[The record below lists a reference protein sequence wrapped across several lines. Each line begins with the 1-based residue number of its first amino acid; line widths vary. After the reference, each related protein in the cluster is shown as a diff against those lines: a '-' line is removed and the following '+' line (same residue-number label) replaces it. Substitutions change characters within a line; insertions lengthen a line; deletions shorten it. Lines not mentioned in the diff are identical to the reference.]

1 MALGTSSAVV
11 IGSFPLG
18 ESDRVVT
25 LYSREWGK
33 VRGVAKSARRMRSRF
48 SGALELF
55 TLGEAVVFD
64 NGRSDLVQ
72 LDHFDVTQP
81 FPALHGDLETLGQ
94 AAWMVE
100 CLARLTGERDRQVG
114 LYALL
119 VRSLRAMETTDRPAR
134 VAVCFGVRC
143 LDALGHRPRLDRC
156 TVCGRRYPFA
166 RPHLG
171 IGGVECES
179 CARTTRDADPIT
191 PAAVAALE
199 RLRRVRWEEAIE
211 APLGRLE
218 GELKAAL
225 ESHMARLIGQ
235 PTRTTRFLRD
245 VHRLPGESEG
255 GVAPFSR

>member
-18 ESDRVVT
+18 ESDRVIT
-25 LYSREWGK
+25 LFSREWGK

-72 LDHFDVTQP
+72 LDHFDVTRP
-81 FPALHGDLETLGQ
+81 FPALHEDLETLGQ
-94 AAWMVE
+94 ASWIVE

-119 VRSLRAMETTDRPAR
+119 VRSLAAMEATNRPAR

-171 IGGVECES
+171 VGGVECEG
-179 CARTTRDADPIT
+179 CARTTRDADALT
-191 PAAVAALE
+191 PAAVAALD
-199 RLRRVRWEEAIE
+199 RLRRVRWEEAIA

-218 GELKAAL
+218 GELKEAL
-225 ESHMARLIGQ
+225 ESHMIRLIGQ
-235 PTRTTRFLRD
+235 PTRTTRFLREL
-245 VHRLPGESEG
+245 HRLEG
-255 GVAPFSR
+255 VSGDQG